1 MRTVTGLS
9 HQPFVTAAAAAA
21 TALEPDA
28 LWRDTGR
35 LGSWSAMD
43 PDRLASMPLFASLSS
58 EDRARVADSMEAV
71 TVEAGENLC
80 LQGEFA
86 YRFFVIEAGTADVT
100 TDGVRVAAL
109 GAGDCFGEIGLLVTG
124 RRSASV
130 VATSPMRLFVIFE
143 QPFAPLHETS
153 RASPSGSAK

>member
-1 MRTVTGLS
+1 
-9 HQPFVTAAAAAA
+9 
-21 TALEPDA
+21 
-28 LWRDTGR
+28 
-35 LGSWSAMD
+35 MD
-43 PDRLASMPLFASLSS
+43 PDRLASIPLFAPLSS
-58 EDRARVADSMEAV
+58 EDRARIADSMEAV
-71 TVEAGENLC
+71 TVEPGENLC

-100 TDGVRVAAL
+100 TDGARVAAL

-143 QPFAPLHETS
+143 QPFRSLARDVPSLTERIREVMRDRPWLPTAPVH
-153 RASPSGSAK
+153 SAEST

>member
-1 MRTVTGLS
+1 
-9 HQPFVTAAAAAA
+9 
-21 TALEPDA
+21 
-28 LWRDTGR
+28 
-35 LGSWSAMD
+35 MD

-143 QPFAPLHETS
+143 QPFRTLARDIPSLTE
-153 RASPSGSAK
+153 RIREVMRDRPWLPAASLQPPGPS